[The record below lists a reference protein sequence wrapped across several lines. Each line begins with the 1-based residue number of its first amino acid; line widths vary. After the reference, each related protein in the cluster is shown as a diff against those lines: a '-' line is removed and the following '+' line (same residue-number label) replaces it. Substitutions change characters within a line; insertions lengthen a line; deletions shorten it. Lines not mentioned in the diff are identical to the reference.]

1 MALFLAAASKQ
12 PELSDEAKENL
23 RWLQTTFNSKF
34 QTPITRKDMEHLEQH
49 GYIEDVLTGFR
60 EGKHP
65 KKRYNQIIPR
75 IETIIR
81 DFLVGNLNLNLN

>member
-34 QTPITRKDMEHLEQH
+34 QTPIT
-49 GYIEDVLTGFR
+49 
-60 EGKHP
+60 
-65 KKRYNQIIPR
+65 KKIWNI
-75 IETIIR
+75 
-81 DFLVGNLNLNLN
+81 